1 MKLIDF
7 FKDWRISLMVA
18 LLIAS
23 IIVIQP
29 RFNTDGALVTGV
41 SSPASDFLAKD
52 VIITKINNVLI
63 NDSSDF
69 NLAVSSLTVND
80 SVEITYKEKGLFKSE
95 QTTYPFLPILK
106 ENRIY
111 IGISVSD
118 LSFSNIEF
126 GIDLVGGSK
135 ITLSPGQAVTAEDLE
150 NVKMILENRLNVYG
164 FKEVPINIL
173 SDLTGNSYIKIEFPS
188 SISIDDVEKLL
199 ESQGV
204 FEARVGNKTAFLR
217 EDITS
222 ICMVNSKDCPST
234 VVASQEGFKFTFGL
248 QISQLGAEKFANIT
262 RDLQKNGIGSTCYL
276 NETIVFYLDNEVLD
290 EKGLS
295 IGCSMAGTIIRN
307 PVISGYGTTR
317 DEAILRMKE
326 LKSMIQSDKL
336 PVKMNIENIE
346 VISPKLGTEFLSNI
360 VMVFLLAILCVDI
373 VIAIRYKSFKIV
385 LPIIFVTLTEI
396 ILTLGA
402 ATLMKWTFD
411 ISAIAGL
418 IASVGTGV
426 DDQIII
432 TDEVLVNKEENA
444 NLNMKQK
451 MKSAFFI
458 VIAAFITSIA
468 VMIPLNFAGAGVLK
482 GFASTNI
489 IAITIGVLITRPA
502 YSKILE
508 LLIKNKA

>member
-1 MKLIDF
+1 MKLLDF
-7 FKDWRISLMVA
+7 FKDWRISLMVV
-18 LLIAS
+18 LLISS

-29 RFNTDGALVTGV
+29 KINTAGALVTGV
-41 SSPASDFLAKD
+41 SLPASNFLSKD
-52 VIITKINNVLI
+52 VIITKVNNVLI
-63 NDSSDF
+63 NDSNDF
-69 NLAVSSLTVND
+69 NLAISSLSVND
-80 SVEITYKEKGLFKSE
+80 SVEITYKEKGLFSAE
-95 QTTYPFLPILK
+95 QTTYPFLLSLK
-106 ENRIY
+106 DNKTY
-111 IGISVSD
+111 SGISVSD
-118 LSFSNIEF
+118 VSFSNIEF

-135 ITLSPGQAVTAEDLE
+135 ITLSPAQEVTAEDME

-199 ESQGV
+199 ESEGV
-204 FEARVGNKTAFLR
+204 FDARVGNQTVFLR
-217 EDITS
+217 NDITG
-222 ICMVNSKDCPST
+222 ICMVNSDDCPSRVT
-234 VVASQEGFKFTFGL
+234 ASQGGFQFTFGL
-248 QISQLGAEKFANIT
+248 QISQEGAEKFANIT
-262 RDLQKNGIGSTCYL
+262 ENLQRSGFGSNCYL
-276 NETIVFYLDNEVLD
+276 NETISFYLDDEMLD
-290 EKGLS
+290 GSSLN
-295 IGCSMAGTIIRN
+295 IGCSLAGTMVRN
-307 PVISGYGTTR
+307 PVISGYGKTR
-317 DEAILRMKE
+317 DEAVLRMKE

-336 PVKMNIENIE
+336 PVKMNIDNIQD
-346 VISPKLGTEFLSNI
+346 ISPKLGGEFLSNI
-360 VMVFLLAILCVDI
+360 VMVFFIAILCVDI
-373 VIAIRYKSFKIV
+373 IIAFRYKDFRIA

-396 ILTLGA
+396 IITLGA
-402 ATLMKWTFD
+402 ATLMHWTFD
-411 ISAIAGL
+411 IAAIAGL

-432 TDEVLVNKEENA
+432 TDEVLGNKDDNA
-444 NLNMKQK
+444 KLNLKQK

-458 VIAAFITSIA
+458 VIAAFTTSVA